1 MRTLLRG
8 LFVAVVLAL
17 LVPAAAPAMAATPAT
32 VTPVVAPAA
41 APAVADAVP
50 ASLPAGPPTI
60 DGWWDVACN
69 LLLTPSLGAA
79 GATAC
84 VAGKIVAPHAG
95 KAISEALSNTVVKPM
110 ADGMTEFV
118 TQMLKVGLTWWLTT
132 PSIQVKNSGV
142 TESDTGKMPDGSTVT
157 FSLQAIMLGV
167 GQMIAIILVIMQGIR
182 AMIQRKGKPLADALQ
197 GMVVNVLVCALGITV
212 IDSLLV
218 ASDQLTAA
226 IINVA
231 FHGDDKLTERVVTML
246 LPTGFNPMGILV
258 IASIVFL
265 IGGVQFIMNFLRQAA
280 IPIQALLLPIAGA
293 GQIGG
298 EKTKQWL
305 PRIYTSI
312 GVVIVYKPAVALI
325 ISAGFVEVANGTDF
339 IDWFRGIVTLVLS
352 VVALKHLMGLFAPLG
367 AAAAGATSGGFS
379 TALSAAGGVAGMIGG
394 GGKGGGGGSPTS
406 AASHAQAMDKAGAA
420 GGAAGGAAAG
430 AHPAMAAAQ
439 AAQAGVNAAGG
450 AMGGQEGGIP
460 QQQGGAEAKT
470 AGANGQ
476 GQGDGGSAAAGA
488 GASGGGGSTAGAAN
502 NSGAGSG
509 VTIAHRAA
517 EAGNNGSQ
525 GPQTNGGQ

>member
-8 LFVAVVLAL
+8 LFVVVVLAL
-17 LVPAAAPAMAATPAT
+17 LVPAAAPAMAATPAA
-32 VTPVVAPAA
+32 VKPVVAPAA

-50 ASLPAGPPTI
+50 ASLPAGPPAI

-84 VAGKIVAPHAG
+84 VAGKIIAPKAG
-95 KAISEALSNTVVKPM
+95 KAISEALANTVVKPM

-142 TESDTGKMPDGSTVT
+142 MDSQTGKMPDGSTVT

-167 GQMIAIILVIMQGIR
+167 GQMIAIILVILQGIR
-182 AMIQRKGKPLADALQ
+182 AMIQRKGKPLSDALQ
-197 GMVVNVLVCALGITV
+197 GMVVNVLVCALGVTV

-231 FHGDDKLTERVVTML
+231 FHGDEKLTERVVLML
-246 LPTGFNPMGILV
+246 LPTGFNPMAILV

-265 IGGVQFIMNFLRQAA
+265 IGGVQFIMNFLRQAS

-305 PRIYTSI
+305 PRLYTSI
-312 GVVIVYKPAVALI
+312 AVVIVYKPTVALI
-325 ISAGFVEVANGTDF
+325 ISAGFVEVANGSEF
-339 IDWFRGIVTLVLS
+339 IDWFRGIVTLFLS
-352 VVALKHLMGLFAPLG
+352 IVALKSLLGLFAPLG
-367 AAAAGATSGGFS
+367 ASVAGATGGGFS
-379 TALSAAGGVAGMIGG
+379 SALSAAGGVASLASKFGG
-394 GGKGGGGGSPTS
+394 GGDGGGGSPTS

-420 GGAAGGAAAG
+420 GGAAAGAAG

-439 AAQAGVNAAGG
+439 VAKGAVDSAGSTMGG
-450 AMGGQEGGIP
+450 QGGGQEGGIP
-460 QQQGGAEAKT
+460 QQGKADQQS

-476 GQGDGGSAAAGA
+476 GQGGGSAGT

-517 EAGNNGSQ
+517 EANNGPQ
-525 GPQTNGGQ
+525 GPTTNGGQ